1 MKFGFLNYGNDPAD
15 KHRRMFVYQRADEAE
30 DMLQR
35 CLEQGL
41 DARMEVRPKTGVWL
55 VGIPK
60 AEFDRAFD
68 CNAQVKAAS
77 KSYLIADRPLRI
89 FLLSIFFIGLALALT
104 GAIVTAIKG

>member
-15 KHRRMFVYQRADEAE
+15 KQRRMFVYHRAEEAE

-35 CLEQGL
+35 CLSQGM
-41 DARMEVRPKTGVWL
+41 DARLEHREKTGVWL

-60 AEFDRAFD
+60 SEFDRAFD

-89 FLLSIFFIGLALALT
+89 FLLSIFFIGLAIALT
-104 GAIVTAIKG
+104 GAIVTALKN